1 MGSVTG
7 TLIGSFQMSG
17 CRHRPTTRF
26 PTSDLREREHFC
38 LISFEKCGERGYF
51 IHGEVQDEVVN
62 VLFAP
67 NFRRQQST
75 ASAGSGGR
83 AGSELADSHG
93 RGRPRHASR
102 AYVFNSK
109 DKLKSDIFCVVEVL
123 WERHIGSVMF
133 YLLDMAH
140 ERRQACPS
148 VVVKE
153 KQ

>member
-1 MGSVTG
+1 MSISV
-7 TLIGSFQMSG
+7 LF
-17 CRHRPTTRF
+17 R
-26 PTSDLREREHFC
+26 L
-38 LISFEKCGERGYF
+38 KN
-51 IHGEVQDEVVN
+51 VVN
-62 VLFAP
+62 VDILFTGKCKTKLSMCYSL
-67 NFRRQQST
+67 QT
-75 ASAGSGGR
+75 SADGSRLPRPGR

-93 RGRPRHASR
+93 RGRWRHASR

-148 VVVKE
+148 VVVKKNSDLLVRKNTLDTVE
-153 KQ
+153 R

>member
-1 MGSVTG
+1 MAV
-7 TLIGSFQMSG
+7 
-17 CRHRPTTRF
+17 
-26 PTSDLREREHFC
+26 DC
-38 LISFEKCGERGYF
+38 LGRVGPA
-51 IHGEVQDEVVN
+51 
-62 VLFAP
+62 LPA
-67 NFRRQQST
+67 
-75 ASAGSGGR
+75 R

-93 RGRPRHASR
+93 RGRSRHESR

-109 DKLKSDIFCVVEVL
+109 DKLKSGIFCVVEVL

-148 VVVKE
+148 LVVKE

>member
-26 PTSDLREREHFC
+26 PTSDLRERDHFC

-62 VLFAP
+62 VIFAP
-67 NFRRQQST
+67 NFRRRQST
-75 ASAGSGGR
+75 ASAGSGIR

-93 RGRPRHASR
+93 RGRLRHASR
-102 AYVFNSK
+102 AG
-109 DKLKSDIFCVVEVL
+109 LRI
-123 WERHIGSVMF
+123 
-133 YLLDMAH
+133 
-140 ERRQACPS
+140 
-148 VVVKE
+148 
-153 KQ
+153 

>member
-26 PTSDLREREHFC
+26 PTSDLRERENFC

-67 NFRRQQST
+67 NFRRRQST
-75 ASAGSGGR
+75 ASARLGP
-83 AGSELADSHG
+83 A
-93 RGRPRHASR
+93 ASWLT
-102 AYVFNSK
+102 VT
-109 DKLKSDIFCVVEVL
+109 VEVG
-123 WERHIGSVMF
+123 RDMRVGPT
-133 YLLDMAH
+133 YLI
-140 ERRQACPS
+140 QKIS
-148 VVVKE
+148 
-153 KQ
+153 

>member
-67 NFRRQQST
+67 NFRRRQST
-75 ASAGSGGR
+75 ASARLGP
-83 AGSELADSHG
+83 AASELADSHG
-93 RGRPRHASR
+93 EVGRDMRVGPT
-102 AYVFNSK
+102 
-109 DKLKSDIFCVVEVL
+109 
-123 WERHIGSVMF
+123 
-133 YLLDMAH
+133 YLI
-140 ERRQACPS
+140 QKIS
-148 VVVKE
+148 
-153 KQ
+153 